1 MDNLNIPPTD
11 FTPGVNFNLDTL
23 TFRLSGV
30 SRPEDVRDFY
40 SQIIDWL
47 VDLEKYFSKNV
58 LENPDTNKINMEF
71 RLAYFNSASSKLI
84 IEILNRLKQFKAY
97 GIGLE
102 VNWYYD
108 EGDEQM
114 YDDAEELAEACD
126 LDFIYYELS

>member
-1 MDNLNIPPTD
+1 MENLNIAPTD
-11 FTPGVNFNLDTL
+11 FTPGADFNLDTL

-30 SRPEDVRDFY
+30 SRPEDVRSFY
-40 SQIIDWL
+40 DQIIDWL
-47 VDLEKYFSKNV
+47 TDLEKYFSKNV
-58 LENPDTNKINMEF
+58 REDPDTNKINMEF

-84 IEILNRLKQFKAY
+84 IEILNQLKKIKAY

-102 VNWYYD
+102 VTWYYD

-126 LDFIYYELS
+126 LDFNYYELS